1 MSSTVVQHSDFNT
14 ANVSFTPIKV
24 LESGGKQAYLNY
36 SSNGSSRSLTMQ
48 TASMAVPY
56 GMNVYDKAGPI
67 KYSVDLSF
75 RGYEDD
81 SPTNKVHVF
90 YNTMQALDEFMVQQ
104 GVKNCQAWFKAKLSE
119 ETVRAFY
126 TPIIRVSKDAN
137 GNPKPYPP
145 TLKVSLKQKK
155 DSESFDISC
164 YDATKQPY
172 EGVPLKELLVKGAQ
186 ATVLVQCTG
195 VWFAGSKFGLSWK
208 GVQLRIDKLPDSIR
222 GFAFADEDAQPS
234 SRSQTA
240 PANKSRVAPAPVKQQ
255 QEEVEDEV
263 DDDEAFSAAPAT
275 TQQQKPSVLAAVMQ
289 QTMDDEPED
298 NEPVS
303 SVQAKKTTV
312 TAGKV
317 IKTVKPKAKA

>member
-1 MSSTVVQHSDFNT
+1 MSSTVIQSTDFSTSNIT
-14 ANVSFTPIKV
+14 FSPIK
-24 LESGGKQAYLNY
+24 LMDSGAKMSYLSY
-36 SSNGSSRSLTMQ
+36 SGRPLVMQ
-48 TASMAVPY
+48 TASMNLPY
-56 GMNVYDKAGPI
+56 GMNVFDKAGPV

-75 RGYEDD
+75 RGYEDGKD
-81 SPTNKVHVF
+81 AKVKAF
-90 YNTMQALDEFMVQQ
+90 YDVLMKLDEFMVKK
-104 GVKNCQAWFKAKLSE
+104 GVENSQAWFKSKLSE
-119 ETVRAFY
+119 DVVKAFY
-126 TPIIRVSKDAN
+126 TPLVRVSKDAN

-145 TLKVSLKQKK
+145 SFKLNLRKKQGS
-155 DSESFDISC
+155 DVFDIVA
-164 YDATKQPY
+164 YDMNLLAYNYDETSL
-172 EGVPLKELLVKGAQ
+172 EELLVKGAQ
-186 ATVLVQCTG
+186 ITALIQCTS

-240 PANKSRVAPAPVKQQ
+240 PANKSRAAPAPVKQQ

-303 SVQAKKTTV
+303 SVQAKKTVV